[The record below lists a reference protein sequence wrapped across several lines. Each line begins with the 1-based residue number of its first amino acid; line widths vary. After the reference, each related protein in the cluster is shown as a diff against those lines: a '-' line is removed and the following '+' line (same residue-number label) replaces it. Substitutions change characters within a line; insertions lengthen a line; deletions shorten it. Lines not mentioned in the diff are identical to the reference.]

1 MKMKENLNTVKHRI
15 IKACDKIGKDV
26 SDITLVAVSKTFP
39 VKFNLYAYEL
49 GQFVFGE
56 NKIRDLVIKSE
67 LFRES
72 KFNEVK
78 WHYIG
83 HLQSNKAK
91 LAVEHV
97 DLFHCLDSF
106 KLAKK
111 LNGYCKKLDK
121 TLDVLIQINSSR
133 EESKSGLLPEKLSD
147 FIQSLNGLDNLRV
160 LGLMSIGMFN
170 IDPEDSRYEFKFMK
184 GLFERT
190 KLLNLPSNCEMK
202 HLSMGMSHDFEV
214 AIEEGAD
221 IIRVGTDIF
230 GKRKV

>member
-1 MKMKENLNTVKHRI
+1 MIKKNLKVVNDRISTVCK
-15 IKACDKIGKDV
+15 KIGKDIA
-26 SDITLVAVSKTFP
+26 DITLVAVSKTFP
-39 VKFNLYAYEL
+39 VKVNLYAYES

-67 LFRES
+67 LLRES
-72 KFNEVK
+72 EYDNVK

-91 LAVEHV
+91 FVAEHV
-97 DLFHCLDSF
+97 DMFHCLDSL

-111 LNGYCKKLDK
+111 LNEYSKKLSK
-121 TLDVLIQINSSR
+121 VLNVLIQINSSR
-133 EESKSGLLPEKLSD
+133 EESKSGLLPEKLPD
-147 FIQSLNGLDNLRV
+147 ILQSLKGLDNLKV
-160 LGLMSIGMFN
+160 IGLMSIGKFN
-170 IDPEDSRYEFKFMK
+170 KDPENSRDEFKFMK
-184 GLFERT
+184 NLFDRT
-190 KLLNLPSNCEMK
+190 KESKLPSNCDMK
-202 HLSMGMSHDFEV
+202 HLSMGMSNDFEV

>member
-1 MKMKENLNTVKHRI
+1 MIKENLQIVNDRISNACKKVK
-15 IKACDKIGKDV
+15 KMSK
-26 SDITLVAVSKTFP
+26 DITLVAVSKTFP
-39 VKFNLYAYEL
+39 VKENLYAYES
-49 GQFVFGE
+49 GQYTFGE

-67 LFRES
+67 FFRET
-72 KFNEVK
+72 KYEKVK

-91 LAVEHV
+91 LVVEHA
-97 DLFHCLDSF
+97 DLFHCLDSL

-111 LNGYCKKLDK
+111 LDSHSRKLNK
-121 TLDVLIQINSSR
+121 VLNVLIQINSSR

-147 FIQSLNGLDNLRV
+147 FIISLKGLENLKI
-160 LGLMSIGMFN
+160 LGLMSIGKFN
-170 IDPEDSRYEFKFMK
+170 KDPEDSRDEFKFMK
-184 GLFERT
+184 GIFERT
-190 KLLNLPSNCEMK
+190 KKTKLPSNCKMK
-202 HLSMGMSHDFEV
+202 HLSMGMSNDFEV